1 MREQARSRGRSPR
14 LERLPL
20 APDQQQAAAELAAL
34 GGATDNGEI
43 VRLTDTLVTKDRYQA
58 NFELAESSL
67 AGAGRSGLEHLIDL
81 SWVASTMVVG
91 GSYEVGQPQN
101 PHFNKLA
108 EERLAACAVVCHP
121 PLRNMPLDRT
131 MRELSRMQSLAQR
144 GAYGRQYIRYA
155 NHLRGLAM
163 LKIDQQAFKQ
173 IDLNE
178 RKESRFVGNLV
189 RENDELFR
197 CVRQLQKYSVKSA
210 YIADTSQLPVV
221 DWHIYNVADMVG
233 RLPETDSHP
242 SVCPI
247 EKSLARF
254 DGFGIPLVDKP
265 PTLKLFDDGNQEV
278 VAVSYEGLVVG
289 QPKPVSPSISF
300 DLWGDGQLYSLGGAA
315 LAWFA
320 DELGLGIQ
328 YEMTRARALSLY
340 ADMVIPAYVVDDSQ
354 EIRSAEQ
361 ASAQTTRAK
370 VGSFTDLVLARR
382 RVIDQHPDLLELI
395 AKEAKDR
402 ARTLRRH
409 GVAGF
414 IRKLPDSQRASQKQ
428 RALCLKDQEIRLA
441 ETGETYVRSHMRGG
455 EKDSD
460 EVVIDGHRARLRYV
474 GMVATLDAQADR
486 PDLLTAN
493 DITDSRLV
501 LPGLR

>member
-1 MREQARSRGRSPR
+1 MESRRRSPR
-14 LERLPL
+14 PERLPL
-20 APDQQQAAAELAAL
+20 APDQQQAAVELAAL
-34 GGATDNGEI
+34 EGKVDVCEI
-43 VRLTDTLVTKDRYQA
+43 VRLADILVTKDRYQA
-58 NFELAESSL
+58 NFEAASAALAS
-67 AGAGRSGLEHLIDL
+67 AGRSGLEHLIDL

-91 GSYEVGQPQN
+91 GSYQAGQPQN
-101 PHFNKLA
+101 PHFNRLA

-121 PLRNMPLDRT
+121 PLRNLPPDRT
-131 MRELSRMQSLAQR
+131 IRELSQLQSRARR
-144 GAYGRQYIRYA
+144 GAYKQQYIHYA

-163 LKIDQQAFKQ
+163 LKTEQQALGQ

-210 YIADTSQLPVV
+210 YIADASRLPVV
-221 DWHIYNVADMVG
+221 DWHIYNVADLIS
-233 RLPETDSHP
+233 RLPEADSH
-242 SVCPI
+242 SSSCPI
-247 EKSLARF
+247 KKSLARF

-265 PTLKLFDDGNQEV
+265 PTLKLLFADDNQEV
-278 VAVSYEGLVVG
+278 MTVSYEGLVVG
-289 QPKPVSPSISF
+289 QPKTVRPSISF
-300 DLWGDGQLYSLGGAA
+300 DLWADGQLYSLGGAC

-320 DELGLGIQ
+320 DELGLGTQ
-328 YEMTRARALSLY
+328 YEMIRARALSLY

-354 EIRSAEQ
+354 EIRSAER

-382 RVIDQHPDLLELI
+382 RVIDQYPDLPELI
-395 AKEAKDR
+395 AKEARDR
-402 ARTLRRH
+402 VRTLRRH

-414 IRKLPDSQRASQKQ
+414 IRKLPGGQRASQKQ
-428 RALCLKDQEIRLA
+428 RELCFKDQEIRLA

-455 EKDSD
+455 EKDSN

-474 GMVATLDAQADR
+474 GMVATFDAQADR
-486 PDLLTAN
+486 PDLLTTN
-493 DITDSRLV
+493 DTPDYRLV